1 MNSTRTAAQRELLC
15 ELTAGEMAAVSGGTI
30 MDIIVRAYL
39 NATQDCLYRLTR
51 EGTVLDCSPGWKREN

>member
-1 MNSTRTAAQRELLC
+1 
-15 ELTAGEMAAVSGGTI
+15 MAAVSGGTI